1 MISAGPVSPT
11 CSWHI
16 RSAFGVSRVLFPMT
30 ADEQGSLDLGLTA
43 NSVCRGSDTSVN
55 DYITCKNAG
64 RAQRQPVNVCFYTLN
79 VNPFIA
85 NSGAN
90 WPNRHLFAQHAVVM
104 PQPVTCCYIT
114 VNVQGS
120 GPFHVYTVVYQQWT
134 EQSVA
139 ANGNVSAC
147 RKLQLPARLKK
158 IILLLWRCSCPERL
172 FTVSGRKSQYSQC
185 KTFRKAGRPSRC
197 IVTSSVSHW
206 LHLCQSQTQVETAL
220 LYSPTPL
227 FILCC
232 WCPCSQLSVCVC
244 ANHTES
250 TVSQILSVYTHTRLI
265 NLILILS
272 HWFCLRPSQTQVQ

>member
-134 EQSVA
+134 EQLVA

-147 RKLQLPARLKK
+147 INYSCLQDKKKSSCYCEGARAL
-158 IILLLWRCSCPERL
+158 RD
-172 FTVSGRKSQYSQC
+172 YS
-185 KTFRKAGRPSRC
+185 
-197 IVTSSVSHW
+197 
-206 LHLCQSQTQVETAL
+206 LCQGENL
-220 LYSPTPL
+220 
-227 FILCC
+227 
-232 WCPCSQLSVCVC
+232 
-244 ANHTES
+244 N
-250 TVSQILSVYTHTRLI
+250 ILSVKHSEKQAVPRGV
-265 NLILILS
+265 S
-272 HWFCLRPSQTQVQ
+272 